1 VRNRGLM
8 GVKLV
13 ARLLR
18 AGMPQ
23 PRSLDPCQALE
34 YCFSDS
40 AICLLVD
47 DIWAQPLFALATSM
61 S

>member
-1 VRNRGLM
+1 M